1 MLTGFARAISL
12 TSSLAAKLWAIRDG
26 LTQCYTLSLEVVQV
40 EVDASAVISLLSQV
54 THANG
59 EFSLLIDDCKNL
71 MESIPH
77 VYLLHCFREAN
88 RCADT
93 LAKFGTS
100 MEDAFAIFESP
111 RFIAKLWHS
120 NKLDLTQDRVCNMV
134 VITT

>member
-1 MLTGFARAISL
+1 M
-12 TSSLAAKLWAIRDG
+12 
-26 LTQCYTLSLEVVQV
+26 
-40 EVDASAVISLLSQV
+40 DASAVISLLSQV

-120 NKLDLTQDRVCNMV
+120 NKLDLTQDHVCNMV
-134 VITT
+134 VITTWFVLIYYPIYEKKKIILEKF

>member
-1 MLTGFARAISL
+1 MLTGFARAINL
-12 TSSLAAKLWAIRDG
+12 TSSLAAKLWAIRNG
-26 LTQCYTLSLEVVQV
+26 LTRCYTLSLEAVQV
-40 EVDASAVISLLSQV
+40 EVDASAVISLLSQA

-71 MESIPH
+71 MESIPQ

-88 RCADT
+88 RCADS

-100 MEDAFAIFESP
+100 MEGAFAIFESP
-111 RFIAKLWHS
+111 PFIAKLLHS
-120 NKLDLTQDRVCNMV
+120 DKLDLTQDHVCNMV

>member
-1 MLTGFARAISL
+1 MLTGFAKAISL
-12 TSSLAAKLWAIRDG
+12 TSSLVAELWAIRNS
-26 LTQCYTLSLEVVQV
+26 LTRCYSLSLEAVQV
-40 EVDASAVISLLSQV
+40 EVDASTVISLLSQA

-88 RCADT
+88 QCADT

-111 RFIAKLWHS
+111 PFIAKLLHS

-134 VITT
+134 VIST